1 MIPRYSGCV
10 VPLKILWPRNS
21 LEFVWSSTDFFGFW
35 FFPPFN
41 HPCHLKSGIPPPWA
55 PATFIGNKNE
65 LGEWDIKPGIS
76 KICIKKKKKVDYL
89 SHCNLY
95 VFRALYCMIY
105 VISMEFPSLSCRC
118 SSTRN
123 IPSGEEREE
132 ADFPAG
138 YLLQSPSQFDVSS
151 VNDVQKCHCWRHQF
165 CHLFVFSQSRAKV
178 SASFTNVSGLAVA
191 AFDLDTAPCLSSQFV
206 FVLNF
211 SK

>member
-21 LEFVWSSTDFFGFW
+21 LEFVWSSRDFFGFW

-41 HPCHLKSGIPPPWA
+41 HPCHLKSGIPP
-55 PATFIGNKNE
+55 
-65 LGEWDIKPGIS
+65 LGPSYFHRKQKLTWRMGYQAWNFQNMYKM
-76 KICIKKKKKVDYL
+76 KKKVDYL

-105 VISMEFPSLSCRC
+105 VISMEFPSLSCRR

>member
-1 MIPRYSGCV
+1 MIPRYPGCV

-21 LEFVWSSTDFFGFW
+21 LEFVWSSRDFLGFW

-41 HPCHLKSGIPPPWA
+41 HPCHLKSEIPPWA

-76 KICIKKKKKVDYL
+76 KICIKMEKKVDYL
-89 SHCNLY
+89 SHCIRH

-105 VISMEFPSLSCRC
+105 VIGMEFMLLSCRR
-118 SSTRN
+118 SSVQN
-123 IPSGEEREE
+123 VPSDEERGE
-132 ADFPAG
+132 ADFTAG
-138 YLLQSPSQFDVSS
+138 YLLQSPSQFDVSF

-165 CHLFVFSQSRAKV
+165 CHLLVFSQSRAKV
-178 SASFTNVSGLAVA
+178 SATFTDVSGLAVA

>member
-1 MIPRYSGCV
+1 
-10 VPLKILWPRNS
+10 
-21 LEFVWSSTDFFGFW
+21 
-35 FFPPFN
+35 
-41 HPCHLKSGIPPPWA
+41 
-55 PATFIGNKNE
+55 
-65 LGEWDIKPGIS
+65 
-76 KICIKKKKKVDYL
+76 
-89 SHCNLY
+89 
-95 VFRALYCMIY
+95 MIY
-105 VISMEFPSLSCRC
+105 IISMEFPSLSCRR

-165 CHLFVFSQSRAKV
+165 CHLFVFSQSQAKV

-191 AFDLDTAPCLSSQFV
+191 AFALDTAPCLSSQFV